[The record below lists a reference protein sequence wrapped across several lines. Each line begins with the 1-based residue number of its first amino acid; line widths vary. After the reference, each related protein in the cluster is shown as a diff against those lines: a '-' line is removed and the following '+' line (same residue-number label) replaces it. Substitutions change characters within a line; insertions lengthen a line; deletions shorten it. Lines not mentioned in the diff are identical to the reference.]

1 MKSRNTQVL
10 KVESTEGDIEL
21 RVPLFVPR
29 NFDLDF
35 ENGLDV
41 LKSNDSLGFENL
53 NDSEVNCGRFLYC
66 KNCKDGCEE
75 CDPILANRKRGKRK
89 RVAKKEIET
98 GQTITQNLDVDEED
112 EEKDKIEV
120 DSEKELCLNFKNSQ
134 TVIDPKNLDGQ
145 SNNEAKDMINVD
157 SSQGKNG
164 CGSLDRIL
172 SGQKKRKE
180 KKKCESKRHNKK
192 KRKPKKDALKEHE
205 LLECSLCGKSFL
217 KEVSRTEHLHV
228 AHKKE
233 KEKCPSCEE
242 GFSSKPFL
250 MKQIDKCFYCDTN
263 FNRKTNPQ
271 KSLAKHMKHVH
282 RIRNEK

>member
-120 DSEKELCLNFKNSQ
+120 DSEKELCFNFKNSQ

-164 CGSLDRIL
+164 CGSLDR
-172 SGQKKRKE
+172 RKE
-180 KKKCESKRHNKK
+180 KRKRNASQKGITR
-192 KRKPKKDALKEHE
+192 RK
-205 LLECSLCGKSFL
+205 G
-217 KEVSRTEHLHV
+217 
-228 AHKKE
+228 
-233 KEKCPSCEE
+233 
-242 GFSSKPFL
+242 
-250 MKQIDKCFYCDTN
+250 
-263 FNRKTNPQ
+263 NPRRM
-271 KSLAKHMKHVH
+271 H
-282 RIRNEK
+282 